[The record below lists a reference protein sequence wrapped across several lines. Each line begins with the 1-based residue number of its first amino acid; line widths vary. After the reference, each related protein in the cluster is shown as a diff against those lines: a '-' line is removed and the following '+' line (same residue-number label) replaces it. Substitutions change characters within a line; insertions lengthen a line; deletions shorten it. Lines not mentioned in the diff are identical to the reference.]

1 MVLSAIT
8 ATTDVENIMTGGLV
22 KSISRMAIATAAGAM
37 FAAAGYAADLGG
49 DCCADLEERIAELEA
64 TSARTGNRRVSLA
77 VSGHVNEAIVFW
89 EVDGAAEN
97 NDTNTSFVSHNASR
111 SRFRF
116 DGEAIFTPDWSA
128 GFLMEFGVRRNDSSA
143 VDQDTPVA
151 SKGLDVRHEALY
163 LKSKRFGTV
172 WLGWTSAATD
182 GITEICLGCGLGNG
196 PDYSDDMGGLKA
208 GGDVTFAQHG
218 GASVAFAGEG
228 DRRDVVR
235 YISPT
240 FIGFA
245 FSASTGG
252 DDYWDAALTYGRE
265 VKGIRLAFGVGYSQ
279 DTDGSA
285 ANSSVSGASCTN
297 KNADGERDCR
307 SLGLSGSLM
316 HLPSGVYIASAFGM
330 NEDGL
335 ANSGEDTN
343 TGWHVTAGV
352 NRKFSPLGKTNL
364 WAMYT
369 TNEREIGQD
378 SSLDVYGVG
387 VEQKIDA
394 AAMDLY
400 LWYKHMDAELGG
412 NDNGT
417 LDQIVLGSRIKF

>member
-1 MVLSAIT
+1 
-8 ATTDVENIMTGGLV
+8 MTGGLI
-22 KSISRMAIATAAGAM
+22 KSISRIAIATAAGAM
-37 FAAAGYAADLGG
+37 FAAAGYSADLGG

-64 TSARTGNRRVSLA
+64 SSAQKGNRRVSLT

-89 EVDGAAEN
+89 EVDGAGEF
-97 NDTNTSFVSHNASR
+97 NDTNTSFVTHNASR
-111 SRFRF
+111 SRFRL
-116 DGEAIFTPDWSA
+116 DGEAIITPDWSA
-128 GFLMEFGVRRNDSSA
+128 GFLMEFGVRRNDSSG
-143 VDQDTPVA
+143 VNQNTPVD

-196 PDYSDDMGGLKA
+196 PDYSDDMGGLLA
-208 GGDVTFAQHG
+208 GGGVTFAQHG
-218 GASVAFAGEG
+218 SAAVAFSGEG
-228 DRRDVVR
+228 DRRDLVR

-252 DDYWDAALTYGRE
+252 DDYWDVALTYGRE
-265 VKGIRLAFGVGYSQ
+265 IKGIRLAFGLGYSQ

-285 ANSSVSGASCTN
+285 ANAAVSGASCTN

-316 HLPSGVYIASAFGM
+316 HLPSGVYIASAYGM

-335 ANSGEDTN
+335 AVSGSDINSG
-343 TGWHVTAGV
+343 WHITAGV
-352 NRKFSPLGKTNL
+352 NRKFSPLGKTNV

-369 TNEREIGQD
+369 ANDREIGQ
-378 SSLDVYGVG
+378 SSALDVYGIG

-400 LWYKHMDAELGG
+400 LWYKHMDAELS
-412 NDNGT
+412 NADNGSS
-417 LDQIVLGSRIKF
+417 DQIVLGSRIKF